1 MAQCFH
7 CKAESTPEHYQRV
20 VHNHVALYGP
30 WRGWRMA
37 GRVLVS
43 PDGDRITPERLR
55 GILFGG
61 EIPDPETARAGSA
74 SNGCFT
80 SCRRSPGTGAIR
92 GRGLAERPG
101 YRPPLASGHEL
112 A

>member
-55 GILFGG
+55 GILFG
-61 EIPDPETARAGSA
+61 EKFRIRKPPALDPPQTVVSLPAGDLPARER
-74 SNGCFT
+74 FE
-80 SCRRSPGTGAIR
+80 GA
-92 GRGLAERPG
+92 A
-101 YRPPLASGHEL
+101 
-112 A
+112 